1 MDLVIVT
8 THKETTMSVVITKF
22 ILSILLTIVIASMLA
37 ILIYWI
43 LTVLTVLSSM
53 LGFQR
58 LSNFFANRSVAFT
71 SALERAYKS
80 IRY

>member
-1 MDLVIVT
+1 MGLVIVT
-8 THKETTMSVVITKF
+8 TQGTTMTVIITKF
-22 ILSILLTIVIASMLA
+22 ILSILLTIAIAGMLA

-43 LTVLTVLSSM
+43 LTVLTVLSSI

-58 LSNFFANRSVAFT
+58 LSNFFAGLSMSFT

>member
-1 MDLVIVT
+1 MGLVIVT
-8 THKETTMSVVITKF
+8 THKETTMSVVIIKF
-22 ILSILLTIVIASMLA
+22 ILSILLTIVIAGMLA

-58 LSNFFANRSVAFT
+58 LSNFFANCSVAFT
-71 SALERAYKS
+71 SALERACKS

>member
-8 THKETTMSVVITKF
+8 THKETTMSAIITKL
-22 ILSILLTIVIASMLA
+22 ILSILLTIAIAGMLA
-37 ILIYWI
+37 MLVYWI
-43 LTVLTVLSSM
+43 LTVLTVLSSI
-53 LGFQR
+53 LGLQRVSNLFAR
-58 LSNFFANRSVAFT
+58 LSISFS

>member
-8 THKETTMSVVITKF
+8 TQGTTMTVIITKF
-22 ILSILLTIVIASMLA
+22 ILSILLTIAIAGVLA
-37 ILIYWI
+37 ILVYWI
-43 LTVLTVLSSM
+43 LTVLTVLSSI

-58 LSNFFANRSVAFT
+58 LSNFFARLSMSFT

>member
-1 MDLVIVT
+1 MGLVIVT
-8 THKETTMSVVITKF
+8 TQGTTMSVVITKF
-22 ILSILLTIVIASMLA
+22 IFSILLTIAIAGVLA
-37 ILIYWI
+37 ILVYWI
-43 LTVLTVLSSM
+43 LTVLTILSSI

-58 LSNFFANRSVAFT
+58 LSNFFARLSMSFT

>member
-1 MDLVIVT
+1 MDLAIVT
-8 THKETTMSVVITKF
+8 TQGTTMTVIITKF
-22 ILSILLTIVIASMLA
+22 ILSILLTIAIAGVLA
-37 ILIYWI
+37 ILVYWI
-43 LTVLTVLSSM
+43 LTVLTVLSSI

-58 LSNFFANRSVAFT
+58 LSNFFARLSMSFT

>member
-1 MDLVIVT
+1 MDLAIVT
-8 THKETTMSVVITKF
+8 TQGTTMSVVITKF
-22 ILSILLTIVIASMLA
+22 IFSILLTIAIAGILA
-37 ILIYWI
+37 ILVYWI
-43 LTVLTVLSSM
+43 LTVLTILSSI

-58 LSNFFANRSVAFT
+58 LSNFFARLSMSFT

>member
-1 MDLVIVT
+1 MGLVIVT
-8 THKETTMSVVITKF
+8 TQGTTMTVIITKF
-22 ILSILLTIVIASMLA
+22 ILSILLTIAIAGILA
-37 ILIYWI
+37 ILVYWI
-43 LTVLTVLSSM
+43 LTVLTVLSSI

-58 LSNFFANRSVAFT
+58 LSNFFARLSMSFT

>member
-1 MDLVIVT
+1 MGLVIVT
-8 THKETTMSVVITKF
+8 THKETIMSVVITKF
-22 ILSILLTIVIASMLA
+22 ILSILLTIAIAGMLT
-37 ILIYWI
+37 ILVYWI
-43 LTVLTVLSSM
+43 LTMLTVLSSI

-58 LSNFFANRSVAFT
+58 LSNFFARLSMSFT

>member
-8 THKETTMSVVITKF
+8 TQGTTMTVIITKF
-22 ILSILLTIVIASMLA
+22 ILSILLTIAIAGVLA
-37 ILIYWI
+37 ILVYWI
-43 LTVLTVLSSM
+43 LTVLTVLSSV

-58 LSNFFANRSVAFT
+58 LSNFFARLSMSFT